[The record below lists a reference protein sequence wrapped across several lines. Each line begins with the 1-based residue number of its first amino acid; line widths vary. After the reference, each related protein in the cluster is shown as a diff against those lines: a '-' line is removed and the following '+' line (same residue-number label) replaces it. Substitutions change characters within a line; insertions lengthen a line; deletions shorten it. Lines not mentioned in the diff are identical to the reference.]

1 MPSKIERRRRSMKM
15 QLLGRVA
22 GMTALLVLCGS
33 AACAQ
38 EPSARQASQPAAQE
52 SPKDGAPVALTLKRA
67 IELALQNSKEI
78 QVAKI
83 QASVADRAAQITR
96 AEFMPNLYA
105 GSGAGYTYGIPETPG
120 GRAPSIFNVSY
131 TEQVL
136 NEPLRGQ
143 AKETQEQA
151 KAQKIALEDTK
162 NSVITRTAMAYLEL
176 GKVRHSLELLRKEQE
191 SAEKILQVTQER
203 QGEGYELPVEVTK
216 AQLTKAQ
223 VIQRIL
229 QLEGREDEL
238 EVFLRYQL
246 GFSDTQAI
254 EVTPE
259 ELPGE
264 AEQAGD
270 NLVAMAMT
278 HNAGLQLAASDVR
291 AKEFRLKGERRGYFP
306 TLELVSVYSVLAKFN
321 NYTQFFRTFQ
331 RNNFNAGIDVHVP
344 IFSAQIKAAIGLA
357 QINLEAAK
365 VNLAD
370 KKTEL
375 TADVRQRTRRVRE
388 RDAAK
393 EVARL
398 ELHLAQQNVAV
409 QQAQFAE
416 GKLNLREVEKARLEE
431 NEKWMAYLDANFQK
445 QQAQLE
451 LLKTAGQLDKVWQ

>member
-1 MPSKIERRRRSMKM
+1 MMRGFRIAAVGGVILAMFSAR
-15 QLLGRVA
+15 A
-22 GMTALLVLCGS
+22 GAQEGATQAPGS
-33 AACAQ
+33 A
-38 EPSARQASQPAAQE
+38 
-52 SPKDGAPVALTLKRA
+52 APVALTLKRA
-67 IELALQNSKEI
+67 IELALQNSKDI

-83 QASVADRAAQITR
+83 QASVADHAAQITR
-96 AEFMPNLYA
+96 AQFMPNLYA
-105 GSGAGYTYGIPETPG
+105 GSGAGYTNGIPETPG
-120 GRAPSIFNVSY
+120 GRAPSVFNVTY
-131 TEQVL
+131 TEQVF

-143 AKETQEQA
+143 AKEMQEQSNS
-151 KAQKIALEDTK
+151 QKIVLEDMR

-176 GKVRHSLELLRKEQE
+176 GKVQHSLELLRKERE

-203 QGEGYELPVEVTK
+203 QGEGFELPVEVTK

-223 VIQRIL
+223 VVQRIL
-229 QLEGREDEL
+229 QLEGREDQL

-246 GFSDTQAI
+246 GFADSQAM

-270 NLVAMAMT
+270 NLVAMALT
-278 HNAGLQLAASDVR
+278 SNTGLQLVQSDVR
-291 AKEFRLKGERRGYFP
+291 AKEFRLKGEKRGYLP

-321 NYTQFFRTFQ
+321 NYSEFFNHFQ
-331 RNNFNAGIDVHVP
+331 RNNFNAGIELQMP
-344 IFSAQIKAAIGLA
+344 IFSARIKAAIGLA
-357 QINLEAAK
+357 QVNLDAAK
-365 VNLAD
+365 ASLTN
-370 KKTEL
+370 KKTEV
-375 TADVRQRTRRVRE
+375 TAEVRQKTRRVRE
-388 RDAAK
+388 MDAAK

-398 ELHLAQQNVAV
+398 ELQLAQQNVAV
-409 QQAQFAE
+409 QQAQFSE

>member
-1 MPSKIERRRRSMKM
+1 M
-15 QLLGRVA
+15 QLLRGVE
-22 GMTALLVLCGS
+22 GMTALLMLCG
-33 AACAQ
+33 AVCAQ
-38 EPSARQASQPAAQE
+38 EPPAPQASQPAVQE
-52 SPKDGAPVALTLKRA
+52 APKDAPAVALTLKRA

-83 QASVADRAAQITR
+83 QASVADHAAQITK
-96 AEFMPNLYA
+96 AQFMPNLYA
-105 GSGAGYTYGIPETPG
+105 GSGLGYTNGIPETPG
-120 GRAPSIFNVSY
+120 GRAPAIFSVSY
-131 TEQVL
+131 TEQVF

-143 AKETQEQA
+143 AKETQEQS
-151 KAQKIALEDTK
+151 KAQKIVLEDAK

-223 VIQRIL
+223 VVQRIL

-246 GFSDTQAI
+246 GLSDTQAI

-306 TLELVSVYSVLAKFN
+306 TLELVSIYSVLGKFN
-321 NYTQFFRTFQ
+321 NYAQFFNHFQ
-331 RNNFNAGIDVHVP
+331 RNNFNAGIDMRLP
-344 IFSAQIKAAIGLA
+344 IFSAQTKAAVGLA
-357 QINLEAAK
+357 KINLEAAK
-365 VNLAD
+365 VNLTN
-370 KKTEL
+370 KRTEL
-375 TADVRQRTRRVRE
+375 TADVRQKTRRVRE

-398 ELHLAQQNVAV
+398 ELQLAQQNVAV
-409 QQAQFAE
+409 FQSQFAE

-445 QQAQLE
+445 QQAQLD
-451 LLKTAGQLDKVWQ
+451 LLKTAGMLDKVWQ

>member
-1 MPSKIERRRRSMKM
+1 M

-22 GMTALLVLCGS
+22 GMTALLVMCSGAADAQEAPLPAANQS
-33 AACAQ
+33 AAQ
-38 EPSARQASQPAAQE
+38 QA
-52 SPKDGAPVALTLKRA
+52 PKDGAPVALTLKRA

-83 QASVADRAAQITR
+83 QASVADHAALITR
-96 AEFMPNLYA
+96 AQFMPNLYA
-105 GSGAGYTYGIPETPG
+105 GSGLGYTNGIPETPG
-120 GRAPSIFNVSY
+120 GRAPSIFNVTY

-143 AKETQEQA
+143 AKESQEQA

-162 NSVITRTAMAYLEL
+162 NRVITRTAMAYLEL

-246 GFSDTQAI
+246 GFSEGQPI

-259 ELPGE
+259 DLPGE

-278 HNAGLQLAASDVR
+278 HNAGLQLAESDVR

-306 TLELVSVYSVLAKFN
+306 TLELVSIYSVLGKFN
-321 NYTQFFRTFQ
+321 NYTDFFKTFQ
-331 RNNFNAGIDVHVP
+331 RNNFNAGIDAHIP
-344 IFSAQIKAAIGLA
+344 IFSAQTKAAVGLA

-365 VNLAD
+365 VNLSN

-375 TADVRQRTRRVRE
+375 SADVRQKTRRVRE

-398 ELHLAQQNVAV
+398 ELQLAQQQVAV
-409 QQAQFAE
+409 EQAQFAE
-416 GKLNLREVEKARLEE
+416 GKLNLREVERARLEE

-451 LLKTAGQLDKVWQ
+451 LLRTAGQLDKVWQ

>member
-1 MPSKIERRRRSMKM
+1 MERRRRSLKM
-15 QLLGRVA
+15 EILRRVA
-22 GMTALLVLCGS
+22 GVAALLALCGG
-33 AACAQ
+33 AAGAQ
-38 EPSARQASQPAAQE
+38 EASAQSASQPAAQE
-52 SPKDGAPVALTLKRA
+52 SPRNGVPVALTLKRA

-83 QASVADRAAQITR
+83 QASVADHSAQITK
-96 AEFMPNLYA
+96 AQFMPNLYA

-120 GRAPSIFNVSY
+120 GRAPSIFNVTY
-131 TEQVL
+131 TEQIF

-143 AKETQEQA
+143 SKEMQEQS
-151 KAQKIALEDTK
+151 KAQKIALEDVK

-191 SAEKILQVTQER
+191 SAEKILQVTQDR

-229 QLEGREDEL
+229 QLEAREDDL

-246 GFSDTQAI
+246 GFPEGRAI

-264 AEQAGD
+264 AELAGD

-278 HNAGLQLAASDVR
+278 HNAGLQLAESDVR

-306 TLELVSVYSVLAKFN
+306 TLELVSIYSVLAQFN
-321 NYTQFFRTFQ
+321 NYSQFFRTFQ
-331 RNNFNAGIDVHVP
+331 RNNFNAGVDVHVP
-344 IFSAQIKAAIGLA
+344 LFSAQTRAAIGMA
-357 QINLEAAK
+357 Q
-365 VNLAD
+365 VNLDASRVNLTN
-370 KKTEL
+370 KRTEL
-375 TADVRQRTRRVRE
+375 SAEVRQKTRRVRE

-398 ELHLAQQNVAV
+398 ELQLAQQNVAV
-409 QQAQFAE
+409 FQSQFAE
-416 GKLNLREVEKARLEE
+416 GKLNLREVEKARLDE

>member
-1 MPSKIERRRRSMKM
+1 MKM
-15 QLLGRVA
+15 ERLARTTGIATLMAICGGVA
-22 GMTALLVLCGS
+22 H
-33 AACAQ
+33 AQ
-38 EPSARQASQPAAQE
+38 EPAAPQVSAALTQQA
-52 SPKDGAPVALTLKRA
+52 PKDGTTVALTLKRA
-67 IELALQNSKEI
+67 IELALRNSKEI

-83 QASVADRAAQITR
+83 QASVADRAAQITK
-96 AEFMPNLYA
+96 AQFMPNLYA
-105 GSGAGYTYGIPETPG
+105 GSGAGFTYGIPETPG

-131 TEQVL
+131 TEQVF

-151 KAQKIALEDTK
+151 KAQKISLEETK
-162 NSVITRTAMAYLEL
+162 NSVVTRTAMAYLEL
-176 GKVRHSLELLRKEQE
+176 GKVRHSLDLLRKEQE

-203 QGEGYELPVEVTK
+203 QSEGYELPVEVTK

-246 GFSDTQAI
+246 GFSDAQAI
-254 EVTPE
+254 DVTPE

-278 HNAGLQLAASDVR
+278 RNAGLLLAESDVR

-306 TLELVSVYSVLAKFN
+306 TLELVSIYSVLGKFN
-321 NYTQFFRTFQ
+321 NYSQFFRSFQ

-344 IFSAQIKAAIGLA
+344 IFSAQTKAAIGLA
-357 QINLEAAK
+357 KINLEAAK
-365 VNLAD
+365 VNLTN
-370 KKTEL
+370 KKSEL
-375 TADVRQRTRRVRE
+375 SADVRQKTRRVRE

-398 ELHLAQQNVAV
+398 ELQLAQQNVAV
-409 QQAQFAE
+409 FQSQFAE
-416 GKLNLREVEKARLEE
+416 GKLNLREVERARLEE

>member
-1 MPSKIERRRRSMKM
+1 MKRPLGSMQM

-22 GMTALLVLCGS
+22 GMAALMV
-33 AACAQ
+33 ACSSVGAAQ
-38 EPSARQASQPAAQE
+38 EPVAPKATVAAAPDV
-52 SPKDGAPVALTLKRA
+52 SKDMAPVVLTLKRT

-83 QASVADRAAQITR
+83 QASVADRASKITR

-120 GRAPSIFNVSY
+120 GRAPSIFNVTY
-131 TEQVL
+131 TEQIL

-143 AKETQEQA
+143 AKEMQEQS
-151 KAQKIALEDTK
+151 KAQKIVFEDVR

-191 SAEKILQVTQER
+191 SADKILQVTQER

-223 VIQRIL
+223 VVQRIL

-246 GFSDTQAI
+246 GLSEGQAI

-264 AEQAGD
+264 AEQEGD

-278 HNAGLQLAASDVR
+278 HNAGLQLAESDVR

-306 TLELVSVYSVLAKFN
+306 TLELVSIYSVLAQFN
-321 NYTQFFRTFQ
+321 NYSQYFRTFQ
-331 RNNFNAGIDVHVP
+331 RNNFNAGIDAHVP
-344 IFSAQIKAAIGLA
+344 IFSAHTKAAVGLA
-357 QINLEAAK
+357 QINLDAAK
-365 VNLAD
+365 VNLTN
-370 KKTEL
+370 KRTEL

-398 ELHLAQQNVAV
+398 ELQLAQQNLAV
-409 QQAQFAE
+409 LQAQFAE
-416 GKLNLREVEKARLEE
+416 GKLNLRDVERARLEE
-431 NEKWMAYLDANFQK
+431 NEKWMLYLDANFQK
-445 QQAQLE
+445 QQAQLD